1 MTTLAIK
8 KKTNIFSS
16 DFKSSP
22 FYDWWKEK
30 SNSEK
35 VKEDT
40 GSFAKIESL
49 FSFLQSKNCRI
60 INKEEITDFF
70 NNHIGIAD
78 YLYEAPQVIAKYFKD
93 ANLNLE
99 LVFDPEIEN
108 DDGELFLNIETDLEI
123 KEARK
128 KLNTIDKEWL
138 IPVVGKNIAKFNVD
152 IEFI

>member
-8 KKTNIFSS
+8 KKTNIFGS

-108 DDGELFLNIETDLEI
+108 DDGELFLYIEVDMDVKNAHNKLDEI
-123 KEARK
+123 DE
-128 KLNTIDKEWL
+128 EWL
-138 IPVVGKNIAKFNVD
+138 LSRVGKDSGKFNLNL
-152 IEFI
+152 EFI